1 MEGLEQ
7 DRLNIRE
14 LVFIIYALGMSC
26 QATREELKLMTA
38 FSLDKLAAIREHGL
52 KGKLIK
58 ALMGLISVFSSS
70 LVNGFDLVFMIIYG
84 VYLGART
91 YGFHYNN
98 LDALS
103 LGADW
108 LAIGMYPQG
117 LGN

>member
-1 MEGLEQ
+1 M
-7 DRLNIRE
+7 I
-14 LVFIIYALGMSC
+14 
-26 QATREELKLMTA
+26 A

-52 KGKLIK
+52 KGKLTEPV
-58 ALMGLISVFSSS
+58 LELIPVFSSS

-98 LDALS
+98 ADALS

-108 LAIGMYPQG
+108 LAIGKSPTRKHVCDLTRARSCDDVPEIGVCDSCQ
-117 LGN
+117 